1 MLDSKQAA
9 NVLENRKRIRQ
20 GRLRTVTLIRKRGG
34 ATDYANAQCTWKEEH
49 CAAAGAVSQRT
60 RSLNRGPDVTAEFA
74 PEVDVATVVAIADT
88 PDRTQVASA
97 RKYRVQERLRLGLTG
112 TPNRTLVK
120 LVEIR

>member
-49 CAAAGAVSQRT
+49 SAAAGAVSQRT

-120 LVEIR
+120 LVAIR